1 MKQQYG
7 MMGMDDLAL
16 AEFKNKFEGRFIE
29 YNDPRMTEVCKGYT
43 AQALFFHIT
52 GEPFC
57 QDKGCRLFNAHWQ
70 EELIYSQLESPYE
83 FCDKHANILHNL

>member
-1 MKQQYG
+1 K
-7 MMGMDDLAL
+7 
-16 AEFKNKFEGRFIE
+16 FIE
-29 YNDPRMTEVCKGYT
+29 YDDQRMTEVCKGYA
-43 AQALFFHIT
+43 AQALFYHIA

-83 FCDKHANILHNL
+83 FCKIHTDMLKRLIS